1 MERKAPAGRVCVR
14 PLGPGADGLPKW
26 PEYTRRSVN
35 VNTLTFH
42 FFSPNFMKYVTFSLA
57 SDVVPRLGVV
67 HGDRVIDTAMLP
79 AGDWRPPSSLLDLI
93 QQGPDAWRR
102 MRDLVDRA
110 PAAIGH
116 PIAEIRWHAP
126 IPRPAKNVFCLG
138 RNYVAHAE
146 EAARARGQEV
156 KIPTIPVIFTK
167 APTTVT
173 GPFDD
178 IVVDRAVTQQVD
190 WEVEL
195 GAIVGKTGR
204 NIPKSDALSHI
215 FGYTVIND
223 VSARD
228 LQQQHM
234 QWFKG
239 KSLDGFCPMGPL
251 VVTADEFGDPQ
262 TKQLQLRVNG
272 VTKQDASTAKM
283 IFAVDLII
291 EWLSKG
297 LTLEAGDIIATGTPE
312 GVGMGRTPQE
322 FLANGD
328 VLETEVEGIGT
339 LRNRIRD
346 VQ

>member
-1 MERKAPAGRVCVR
+1 
-14 PLGPGADGLPKW
+14 
-26 PEYTRRSVN
+26 
-35 VNTLTFH
+35 
-42 FFSPNFMKYVTFSLA
+42 MKYATFSLA

-67 HGDRVIDTAMLP
+67 CGDRVLDAATLSST
-79 AGDWRPPSSLLDLI
+79 DWRPPATLLDLI

-102 MRDLVDRA
+102 MRELVDRA
-110 PAAIGH
+110 QAGIGH

-126 IPRPAKNVFCLG
+126 IPRPIKNVFCLG

-178 IVVDRAVTQQVD
+178 IPVVRTVTQQVD

-204 NIPKSDALSHI
+204 NISKSDALSHV

-223 VSARD
+223 ITARD

-239 KSLDGFCPMGPL
+239 KSLDAFCPMGPL

-262 TKQLQLRVNG
+262 SKQVQTRVNG
-272 VTKQDASTAKM
+272 AVKQDASTSKM
-283 IFAVDLII
+283 IFPVDSII

-322 FLANGD
+322 FLADGD
-328 VLETEVEGIGT
+328 VLETEVEGIGI

-346 VQ
+346 VK

>member
-1 MERKAPAGRVCVR
+1 
-14 PLGPGADGLPKW
+14 
-26 PEYTRRSVN
+26 
-35 VNTLTFH
+35 
-42 FFSPNFMKYVTFSLA
+42 MKYATFSLA

-67 HGDRVIDTAMLP
+67 HGDRMLDATMLS
-79 AGDWRPPSSLLDLI
+79 AGSWHPPTSLLDLI
-93 QQGPDAWRR
+93 QQGPESWQR
-102 MRDLVDRA
+102 MRELVSQVVSSS
-110 PAAIGH
+110 GH
-116 PIAEIRWHAP
+116 RLDEVRWHAP
-126 IPRPAKNVFCLG
+126 IPRPIKNVFCLG

-156 KIPTIPVIFTK
+156 KIPTVPVIFTK
-167 APTTVT
+167 ASTSVT
-173 GPFDD
+173 GPIDD
-178 IVVDRAVTQQVD
+178 IPVDRTVTQQVD

-195 GAIVGKTGR
+195 GAVIGKTGR
-204 NIPKSDALSHI
+204 NISRNDALHHV

-262 TKQLQLRVNG
+262 SKHLQLRVNG
-272 VTKQDASTAKM
+272 LVKQDSSTAKM
-283 IFAVDLII
+283 IFPVDVII

-322 FLANGD
+322 FLSDGD
-328 VLETEVEGIGT
+328 VVEAEVEGIGT
-339 LRNRIRD
+339 LRNQIRD
-346 VQ
+346 INR